1 MTPAEGRIE
10 REVPCGRFVLRT
22 GARTLVMGILNV
34 TPDSFSDQQAG
45 IASAGRFIDPGLAA
59 DQAARM
65 VAEGADWIDVGGES
79 TRPGAG
85 AVEEAEERARV
96 VPVVRRL
103 AASLGVPISVDT
115 SKAAVAEAA
124 LGEGASIVNDVTALG
139 DPRMA
144 AVVARARAGLVLM
157 HMKGTPRTMQQAP
170 EYADLLAEIAE
181 FLEERAVRAAEAGVE
196 PRGIWIDPG
205 IGFGKTVE
213 HNLELIARASELA
226 RGGRPVLMGP
236 SRKSFLGKV
245 LDLPVGERLE
255 GTIAACVVAA
265 WNGAD
270 AVRVHDVRECVRA
283 LRVVDALRAAGLKG

>member
-1 MTPAEGRIE
+1 MPVVERNE

-22 GARTLVMGILNV
+22 GARTLVVGILNV
-34 TPDSFSDQQAG
+34 TPDSFSDG
-45 IASAGRFIDPGLAA
+45 GRWVDPGRAA

-79 TRPGAG
+79 TRPGAE
-85 AVEEAEERARV
+85 AVAEGEEAERV

-103 AASLGVPISVDT
+103 AASLQVPISVDT

-124 LGEGASIVNDVTALG
+124 LGEGASIVNDITALG

-144 AVVARARAGLVLM
+144 GVVARARAGLVLM

-170 EYADLLAEIAE
+170 TYGDLVGEVSSLID
-181 FLEERAVRAAEAGVE
+181 ERARRAIEEGVE
-196 PRGIWIDPG
+196 PRGIWADPG
-205 IGFGKTVE
+205 IGFGKTLE
-213 HNLELIARASELA
+213 HNLELIVRARDCG
-226 RGGRPVLMGP
+226 RGRPVLVGP

-270 AVRVHDVRECVRA
+270 AVRVHDVRECARA
-283 LRVVDALRAAGLKG
+283 LRLADALRAAGVKS

>member
-1 MTPAEGRIE
+1 MPAAARIG

-22 GARTLVMGILNV
+22 GSRTLVMGILNV
-34 TPDSFSDQQAG
+34 TPDSFSDQQPGLAG
-45 IASAGRFIDPGLAA
+45 GGRYLDPGLAA
-59 DQAARM
+59 DRAARM
-65 VAEGADWIDVGGES
+65 AAEGADLIDVGGES

-85 AVEEAEERARV
+85 AVPEAEETARV

-103 AASLGVPISVDT
+103 AASLGVPISIDT

-144 AVVARARAGLVLM
+144 AVAARGRAGLVLM

-170 EYADLLAEIAE
+170 EYGDLLAEISG
-181 FLEERAVRAAEAGVE
+181 FLEERAGRAAEAGVD
-196 PRGIWIDPG
+196 PRGIWVDPG

-213 HNLELIARASELA
+213 HNLQLIARASEIG
-226 RGGRPVLMGP
+226 GGRPLLVGP

-255 GTIAACVVAA
+255 ATIAACVVAA

-270 AVRVHDVRECVRA
+270 AVRVHDVKECVRA
-283 LRVVDALRAAGLKG
+283 LRVADALRQA

>member
-1 MTPAEGRIE
+1 MPAARRIV
-10 REVPCGRFVLRT
+10 RNVPCGRFVLRT

-34 TPDSFSDQQAG
+34 TPDSFSDG
-45 IASAGRFIDPGLAA
+45 GRFFDPALAA
-59 DQAARM
+59 DRAARM
-65 VAEGADWIDVGGES
+65 VAEGADLIDVGGES
-79 TRPGAG
+79 TRPGADEVT
-85 AVEEAEERARV
+85 AAEELERV

-103 AASLGVPISVDT
+103 AASLDVPISIDT

-144 AVVARARAGLVLM
+144 AVVAKGRAGLVLM
-157 HMKGTPRTMQQAP
+157 HMKGTPRTMQQAT
-170 EYADLLAEIAE
+170 EYGDLFGEVSA
-181 FLEERAVRAAEAGVE
+181 FLEERAGRAAGAGVD
-196 PRGIWIDPG
+196 PRGIWVDPG

-213 HNLELIARASELA
+213 HNLELVVRAAGLGAGS
-226 RGGRPVLMGP
+226 RPVLVGP

-283 LRVVDALRAAGLKG
+283 LRVTDALRTSEKS